1 MIRHLKKQEGE
12 RARWRNSQYYH
23 YQIWLTFKGGK
34 KKKYTGPNYRCMV
47 KSGVGLV
54 SGAIGGSPFGVGG
67 IVGGGMAGLVGGA
80 ISCLN
85 NK

>member
-1 MIRHLKKQEGE
+1 
-12 RARWRNSQYYH
+12 
-23 YQIWLTFKGGK
+23 
-34 KKKYTGPNYRCMV
+34 MV
-47 KSGVGLV
+47 KSGGGLV

>member
-1 MIRHLKKQEGE
+1 MEKFTVLSLSDLVDIQ
-12 RARWRNSQYYH
+12 
-23 YQIWLTFKGGK
+23 GGKK

-47 KSGVGLV
+47 KSGGGLV
-54 SGAIGGSPFGVGG
+54 SGAIGGSPLGVGG

>member
-1 MIRHLKKQEGE
+1 MEKFTVLSLSDLVDIQGGE
-12 RARWRNSQYYH
+12 
-23 YQIWLTFKGGK
+23 K

-54 SGAIGGSPFGVGG
+54 SGAIGGSPFGVDG